1 MDVANLQ
8 QEINRL
14 TRELDQAHTEKV
26 QSATYG
32 LSLLEEKQSLTK
44 RYEELENLYENVR
57 QELEITQE
65 ALTKFQTSHKVTTKS
80 GIEQEESLLYE
91 TAALE
96 SSLNTTIIELE
107 NDTKSLRQEL
117 ERVRIERDRAIQENN
132 DLSRLSN
139 ESNHESKQLRAELR
153 EVKSRETHLLSD
165 YSELEEENITLQK
178 QIAHLKSSQVEFEG
192 AKHEIR
198 RLQENVELLYLQVD
212 ELAKLKKIAE
222 KQMEEA
228 LQSLQGEREA
238 KYALKKELDQRI
250 NNESV
255 YNLSNLAFSI
265 RGMSGDQNVGSDDE
279 DDLPVL
285 RKLENDI
292 GSTMELPECGKH
304 DLFSEIH
311 LNELKK
317 LEKQLEQVENE
328 KSLLTQNLKESQ
340 SASDKCKSDL
350 ENLASR
356 IYKLGSHIRSLE
368 HLGTQTSKVV
378 SDHKTE
384 DGKSNATLEYYQQWF
399 SLASKEIDQ
408 LHGDLEELERQLNSS
423 EETLS
428 LKDEL
433 IMLKNKLIDR
443 EQKTMELESNVRLL
457 GELATDAS
465 ASLDNAQNDL
475 VVITDELAQLALQ
488 MSVLNGKSITLNPIV
503 VKTTKETEEN
513 DPRLDVLRT
522 RLKSDVFI
530 KELESLTEA
539 SFVAKSLRN
548 VLDQIKVLK
557 ESVNTSIDNA
567 KAVNRENID
576 GQRSLMLDNN
586 DELSDLRE
594 QVMKLQSLLATKREQ
609 ISSLRM
615 VLKTNKNTAEVA
627 LNNLKS
633 KYDNE
638 KMVVTETMTKLRN
651 ELRTLK
657 EDAATF
663 SSLRAMFAARC
674 EEQVTHMDDLQRQLA
689 AAEEEKKTLNQL
701 LRLSVQQKLMVTQR
715 LEEIEMDRE
724 MKNVRRSM
732 GTPNSSTPSKTSKRY
747 SQPQRRDW

>member
-1 MDVANLQ
+1 MDVGELQ
-8 QEINRL
+8 HEINRL

-44 RYEELENLYENVR
+44 RYEDLENLYENVR

-107 NDTKSLRQEL
+107 NDTKLLRQEL
-117 ERVRIERDRAIQENN
+117 ERVRVERDRAIQENN
-132 DLSRLSN
+132 DLLRSGN
-139 ESNHESKQLRAELR
+139 ESNHECKQLRAELR

-265 RGMSGDQNVGSDDE
+265 RGMGGDQNIGSDDE
-279 DDLPVL
+279 DDLPPVL
-285 RKLENDI
+285 RKFENDI

-350 ENLASR
+350 ENLAVR
-356 IYKLGSHIRSLE
+356 IYKLGSQIRALE
-368 HLGTQTSKVV
+368 HLGTQTSLKVV
-378 SDHKTE
+378 PENLE
-384 DGKSNATLEYYQQWF
+384 DGKSNESLEYYQQWF
-399 SLASKEIDQ
+399 NLASKEIDQ
-408 LHGDLEELERQLNSS
+408 LHSDLEELERQLNSS
-423 EETLS
+423 DETLS
-428 LKDEL
+428 LRDEL
-433 IMLKNKLIDR
+433 IVLKNKLIDK

-475 VVITDELAQLALQ
+475 VVITDELAQLAHQ
-488 MSVLNGKSITLNPIV
+488 ISVFNGKSITLNTV
-503 VKTTKETEEN
+503 VKPVKETEEN

-548 VLDQIKVLK
+548 VLNQIKLLK

-567 KAVNRENID
+567 KIANRENTD
-576 GQRSLMLDNN
+576 GQRNLMMDSN

-663 SSLRAMFAARC
+663 SSKYF
-674 EEQVTHMDDLQRQLA
+674 
-689 AAEEEKKTLNQL
+689 
-701 LRLSVQQKLMVTQR
+701 S
-715 LEEIEMDRE
+715 
-724 MKNVRRSM
+724 
-732 GTPNSSTPSKTSKRY
+732 
-747 SQPQRRDW
+747 

>member
-1 MDVANLQ
+1 MDVAELQ
-8 QEINRL
+8 NEINRL

-32 LSLLEEKQSLTK
+32 LSLLEEKQALTK

-57 QELEITQE
+57 QELDITQE

-107 NDTKSLRQEL
+107 NDTKLLRQEL
-117 ERVRIERDRAIQENN
+117 ERVRVERDRAIQENN
-132 DLSRLSN
+132 EVSRLGN
-139 ESNHESKQLRAELR
+139 ESNHECKQLRSELR

-228 LQSLQGEREA
+228 LQSLQAEREA

-265 RGMSGDQNVGSDDE
+265 RGMGGDQNVGSDDE

-292 GSTMELPECGKH
+292 GSNMELPECGKH

-350 ENLASR
+350 ENLAAR

-368 HLGTQTSKVV
+368 YLGAQTSLKVV
-378 SDHKTE
+378 PDNKVE
-384 DGKSNATLEYYQQWF
+384 ERNSNASLEYYQQWF
-399 SLASKEIDQ
+399 SLASTEIDQ
-408 LHGDLEELERQLNSS
+408 LHGDLEELEKQLNSS

-475 VVITDELAQLALQ
+475 VVITDELAQLACQ
-488 MSVLNGKSITLNPIV
+488 MSVLNGKSITLNSV
-503 VKTTKETEEN
+503 VKTAKETEEN

-539 SFVAKSLRN
+539 SFVAKNLRN
-548 VLDQIKVLK
+548 VLDQIKLLK
-557 ESVNTSIDNA
+557 ESVNMSIDNA
-567 KAVNRENID
+567 KTVNRENLD

-638 KMVVTETMTKLRN
+638 KMVVTDTMTKLRN

-747 SQPQRRDW
+747 NQTQRRDW

>member
-1 MDVANLQ
+1 MEISELH

-14 TRELDQAHTEKV
+14 TRELDQAQTEKI

-32 LSLLEEKQSLTK
+32 LSLLEEKQTLTK
-44 RYEELENLYENVR
+44 QYEELENLYESVK
-57 QELEITQE
+57 QELDITQE
-65 ALTKFQTSHKVTTKS
+65 ALNKFQTSHKVTTKS

-107 NDTKSLRQEL
+107 NDTKLLRQEL
-117 ERVRIERDRAIQENN
+117 DRVRVERDRAIQDNN
-132 DLSRLSN
+132 DLIRQSN
-139 ESNHESKQLRAELR
+139 ESNHECKQLRSELR
-153 EVKSRETHLLSD
+153 EIKSRETHLLSD

-265 RGMSGDQNVGSDDE
+265 RGMSNDQNISSDDE
-279 DDLPVL
+279 EDLPTL
-285 RKLENDI
+285 KKLENDI
-292 GSTMELPECGKH
+292 SSTMNLPESGKH

-317 LEKQLEQVENE
+317 LEKQLEQVESE

-340 SASDKCKSDL
+340 LASDKCKNDL
-350 ENLASR
+350 ENLAIR
-356 IYKLGSHIRSLE
+356 IYKLGSHIRTLE
-368 HLGTQTSKVV
+368 HLGTQTNNKLVKNK
-378 SDHKTE
+378 SDNGKPNSSIE
-384 DGKSNATLEYYQQWF
+384 DYQQWF
-399 SLASKEIDQ
+399 SSASKEVDQ
-408 LHGDLEELERQLNSS
+408 LHLELEDLESQLKSS
-423 EETLS
+423 DETLS

-433 IMLKNKLIDR
+433 IILKNKLIDR

-475 VVITDELAQLALQ
+475 VVITDELSQLVHQ
-488 MSVLNGKSITLNPIV
+488 VSIFNGKSVPLTSIT
-503 VKTTKETEEN
+503 VKSTKEVEEN
-513 DPRLDVLRT
+513 DPRLDILRA

-539 SFVAKSLRN
+539 TFVAKSLRT
-548 VLDQIKVLK
+548 VLDQIKLLK
-557 ESVNTSIDNA
+557 ESFNNTIENA
-567 KAVNRENID
+567 KSGNHENNENRRNIVMD
-576 GQRSLMLDNN
+576 SN
-586 DELSDLRE
+586 DELFDLRE

-638 KMVVTETMTKLRN
+638 KMVVTDTMTKLRN
-651 ELRTLK
+651 ELRVLK

-674 EEQVTHMDDLQRQLA
+674 EEQATHMDDLQRQLA

-701 LRLSVQQKLMVTQR
+701 LRLAVQQKLMVTQR

-724 MKNVRRSM
+724 LKNVRRSM
-732 GTPNSSTPSKTSKRY
+732 GTPNNSTPSKSSKRY
-747 SQPQRRDW
+747 NQSQRRDW

>member
-1 MDVANLQ
+1 MKNWR
-8 QEINRL
+8 IYN
-14 TRELDQAHTEKV
+14 
-26 QSATYG
+26 
-32 LSLLEEKQSLTK
+32 
-44 RYEELENLYENVR
+44 ENVK

-117 ERVRIERDRAIQENN
+117 ERVRMERDQAIQENN

-139 ESNHESKQLRAELR
+139 ESNHDSKQLHADLR
-153 EVKSRETHLLSD
+153 EVKSRETR
-165 YSELEEENITLQK
+165 

-212 ELAKLKKIAE
+212 ELAKLNKIAE

-238 KYALKKELDQRI
+238 KYVLKKELDQRI

-265 RGMSGDQNVGSDDE
+265 RGMGGDQNVGSDDK

-285 RKLENDI
+285 RKLENYI

-368 HLGTQTSKVV
+368 HLGTQTSKVD
-378 SDHKTE
+378 SEHKTE

-399 SLASKEIDQ
+399 GLASKEIDQ
-408 LHGDLEELERQLNSS
+408 LHGDLEELKRQLNSS

-433 IMLKNKLIDR
+433 IMLKNKLLDR

-475 VVITDELAQLALQ
+475 VVITDEFG
-488 MSVLNGKSITLNPIV
+488 STSSPNVCVEWKIYNIKYYCRKNS
-503 VKTTKETEEN
+503 KRTEEN

-548 VLDQIKVLK
+548 ILDQIKLLK

-567 KAVNRENID
+567 KAVLYTIQTHFLVRKVF
-576 GQRSLMLDNN
+576 
-586 DELSDLRE
+586 LRYN
-594 QVMKLQSLLATKREQ
+594 M
-609 ISSLRM
+609 M
-615 VLKTNKNTAEVA
+615 
-627 LNNLKS
+627 KS
-633 KYDNE
+633 KRTRFLA
-638 KMVVTETMTKLRN
+638 VV
-651 ELRTLK
+651 
-657 EDAATF
+657 
-663 SSLRAMFAARC
+663 
-674 EEQVTHMDDLQRQLA
+674 
-689 AAEEEKKTLNQL
+689 
-701 LRLSVQQKLMVTQR
+701 
-715 LEEIEMDRE
+715 
-724 MKNVRRSM
+724 
-732 GTPNSSTPSKTSKRY
+732 
-747 SQPQRRDW
+747 